1 MTAASL
7 LQRLRGR
14 GRGRGGGRGGGR
26 GRHNCKQHDC
36 CFAAAEAVGGGI
48 AGLVAAPLYGVGA
61 GWLKKALPWHK
72 TTETPVGPNGVLVD
86 KAPSKRD
93 RAFNYMHKPTD
104 SAGSPDG
111 SPDAERQPLET
122 IV

>member
-1 MTAASL
+1 M
-7 LQRLRGR
+7 GR
-14 GRGRGGGRGGGR
+14 GRGR
-26 GRHNCKQHDC
+26 HDHKQHDC
-36 CFAAAEAVGGGI
+36 CSAAAEAVGGGI

-72 TTETPVGPNGVLVD
+72 TTEAPVGPSGILVD
-86 KAPSKRD
+86 RAPSKRD

-122 IV
+122 VV

>member
-1 MTAASL
+1 M
-7 LQRLRGR
+7 
-14 GRGRGGGRGGGR
+14 
-26 GRHNCKQHDC
+26 
-36 CFAAAEAVGGGI
+36 GGGI

-61 GWLKKALPWHK
+61 AWLKTVLPWHK
-72 TTETPVGPNGVLVD
+72 TTEAPVGPNGTLVD
-86 KAPSKRD
+86 HAPPAKRD
-93 RAFNYMHKPTD
+93 RARNYLHKPTD